1 MESNPLN
8 TPNTT
13 NKKPDGIPE
22 AQPHKKRAPHKLTV
36 DDSKDDENSVV
47 VVTEEKRA
55 ELNLLRGETVLL
67 KGKRRKESVAL
78 LTLDDGGTLTNEK
91 IRMNKVLRTNLGVSL
106 SETITIHKIPNMPA
120 AKRVHIL
127 PFADTIEGISG
138 NLTEIY
144 LKPYFKDVFRPIH
157 QGDRFKV
164 KGGFREVE
172 FKVIAVDPEPY
183 SLVVGQTV
191 IFDQGD

>member
-1 MESNPLN
+1 MESNITKSDAN
-8 TPNTT
+8 VA
-13 NKKPDGIPE
+13 GQ
-22 AQPHKKRAPHKLTV
+22 QPRRRAPHKLTV

-47 VVTEEKRA
+47 IITEEKRA

-67 KGKRRKESVAL
+67 KGKRRKETVAL
-78 LTLDDGGTLTNEK
+78 LTLDDTGTLTSEK
-91 IRMNKVLRTNLGVSL
+91 IRMNKVLRTNLGVAL
-106 SETITIHKIPNMPA
+106 SDNITIHKIPNMPA
-120 AKRVHIL
+120 SKRVHIL

-138 NLTEIY
+138 NLTETY

-172 FKVIAVDPEPY
+172 FKVVAVDPEPY
-183 SLVVGQTV
+183 CLVVGQTV
-191 IFDQGD
+191 FVKHERTS